1 MKTLVGSQV
10 FLRALE
16 PTDLDYL
23 FEVENDEL
31 LWEVG
36 NTLTPYSRYI
46 LELYISES
54 HRDIY
59 EVKQLRLVICDKE
72 TEHAVGLIDLFDFD
86 PKNKRVAVGIVIYPD
101 EQKRKGYA
109 FESLKLICKYAFTR
123 LGVHQVY
130 AGITED
136 NHASIALFE
145 QAGFVR
151 NGIKKGWNFSG
162 GEFKDEYFYQRFK
175 P

>member
-1 MKTLVGSQV
+1 MKTLVGDQV

-59 EVKQLRLVICDKE
+59 EVKQVRMVICDKD
-72 TEHAVGLIDLFDFD
+72 TEQAVGLIDLFDFD

-109 FESLKLICKYAFTR
+109 YESLNLICKYAFSR
-123 LGVHQVY
+123 LDVHQVY

-136 NHASIALFE
+136 NDASIALFE

-151 NGIKKGWNFSG
+151 NGVKKSWSLSG
-162 GEFKDEYFYQRFK
+162 GKFKDEYFYQRFK
-175 P
+175 S

>member
-1 MKTLVGSQV
+1 MKTLRGKQV

-16 PTDLDYL
+16 PSDLDYI
-23 FEVENDEL
+23 FEVENDEG

-46 LELYISES
+46 LELYIAEG

-59 EVKQLRLVICDKE
+59 EVKQLRMVICDIE
-72 TEHAVGLIDLFDFD
+72 TEHAVGLVDLFDFD
-86 PKNKRVAVGIVIYPD
+86 PKNKRVAVGIVIYPE

-109 FESLKLICKYAFTR
+109 IDALTLICKYAFNR
-123 LGVHQVY
+123 LDVHQVY

-136 NHASIALFE
+136 NNASVALFE
-145 QAGFVR
+145 GAGFVR
-151 NGIKKGWNFSG
+151 NGVKKSWNLSRG
-162 GEFKDEYFYQRFK
+162 KFKDEYFYQLFK
-175 P
+175 H